1 MSNPTNYILAESFH
15 RANIQDRLW
24 YVMAEADLDTLES
37 EQEIKFGDKVYII
50 TEKEF
55 QIMGNDGEWYPM

>member
-1 MSNPTNYILAESFH
+1 MSNPINYILAESFH

-37 EQEIKFGDKVYII
+37 EQEIKFGDKAYII
-50 TEKEF
+50 TKKEF
-55 QIMGNDGEWYPM
+55 

>member
-1 MSNPTNYILAESFH
+1 MSES
-15 RANIQDRLW
+15 
-24 YVMAEADLDTLES
+24 DLDTLKA
-37 EQEIKFGDKVYII
+37 EQNIKFGDKVYII

>member
-1 MSNPTNYILAESFH
+1 MSNYILAESFH
-15 RANIQDRLW
+15 RANVQDRLW
-24 YVMAEADLDTLES
+24 YVMSESDLDTLEA
-37 EQEIKFGDKVYII
+37 EQNIKFGDKVYII